1 MRRIANNTTLLVI
14 YQLIASA
21 SVLYGSLSI
30 LASIYERNLAFG
42 LLSVIPTIAGVALF
56 AVATINELE
65 EQPGG
70 EAE

>member
-1 MRRIANNTTLLVI
+1 MRRIANNIVLFAI

-21 SVLYGSLSI
+21 AILYGSLSI

-42 LLSVIPTIAGVALF
+42 LLSVIPTTAGVTLF
-56 AVATINELE
+56 AVAAINELE
-65 EQPGG
+65 EQQGG